1 MSNKKTIIIMILAV
15 SFVAAI
21 VIGATYAWYSYE
33 NASTAI
39 NGTTIKEAPAVIFS
53 QTEFIKDS
61 EIVPIQ
67 DKDRYN
73 YATKNSF
80 LVTMGTNLSKYEVN
94 IQISLKNIN
103 ISEELKTSNYKY
115 ELLCDDNIIASSD
128 FSNLSTDKIDLIPM
142 TLLKPETY
150 PHTYK
155 YELLIWLS
163 DNGEKQNDLMNKSFS
178 AQISVISAVKK

>member
-33 NASTAI
+33 NASIAI

-163 DNGEKQNDLMNKSFS
+163 DNGENQNDLMNKSFS

>member
-103 ISEELKTSNYKY
+103 I
-115 ELLCDDNIIASSD
+115 
-128 FSNLSTDKIDLIPM
+128 
-142 TLLKPETY
+142 
-150 PHTYK
+150 
-155 YELLIWLS
+155 
-163 DNGEKQNDLMNKSFS
+163 
-178 AQISVISAVKK
+178 